1 MTNRTSLFWQLAPL
15 ALALALAPSLAADP
29 QPAAPADSKKTTKK
43 VVTIKTTD
51 KGVVT
56 AVSDDDDEG
65 LPPSIYTTFPKI
77 KGGYLGVSLME
88 MTPEL
93 RTFFGVPTEEGILV
107 NRVEPNSPAFKA
119 GIKVGDVISGIDG
132 KKVDCALF
140 LTNEVR
146 SRKEGQTVAVEVWRD
161 HKMQTLNATLV
172 EKERAQVDLGEVLR
186 LDSNGDKMLFNVDPK
201 LLEKSV
207 QSAIELQRKYA
218 KKGDQAEFKRLL
230 GIQEKAEQN
239 EKKRQE
245 LEKRLQELEKKL
257 QELEEKLQ
265 KRSAVESAPSRN

>member
-1 MTNRTSLFWQLAPL
+1 MTNRTPLFWQLAPL
-15 ALALALAPSLAADP
+15 ALALALAPALAADP

-56 AVSDDDDEG
+56 AVSDDDEG
-65 LPPSIYTTFPKI
+65 LPPSIYTTFPKV

-93 RTFFGVPTEEGILV
+93 RTFFGVPTGEGILIS
-107 NRVEPNSPAFKA
+107 RVEPNSPAFKA

-132 KKVDCALF
+132 KKVEDAMF
-140 LTNEVR
+140 LTKEVQA
-146 SRKEGQTVAVEVWRD
+146 RKEGQTVAVEVWRD
-161 HKMQTLNATLV
+161 HKMQTINATLI
-172 EKERAQVDLGEVLR
+172 ERERAHVDLGEVLR
-186 LDSNGDKMLFNVDPK
+186 LDSNGEKMLLNVDPK

-218 KKGDQAEFKRLL
+218 KKGDQAEFKRLFEV
-230 GIQEKAEQN
+230 QEKAEQN

-265 KRSAVESAPSRN
+265 KRSAVESAPSSN